1 MSIKSRLAALERV
14 TSRNTEGRGV
24 YWDDSGDAG
33 FSVHVTRNVH
43 AWFPGPGREDTDPRT
58 LPKYYDRFPNNPN
71 SDSMEN

>member
-43 AWFPGPGREDTDPRT
+43 AWFPGPGREVTDCLT
-58 LPKYYDRFPNNPN
+58 LPRYDDRFPNDPI
-71 SDSMEN
+71 SDSQEK